1 MKVMWTLK
9 PLAFAVAAGLA
20 VTATAQEVPP
30 PTTPGSSALATV
42 SDTQSSAG
50 NYVLNQGTVNTG
62 SLESSL
68 DDAAGNVGVNI
79 AGGDHNQQANSAALS
94 TADEFF
100 VFGTATAAVNL
111 SQTGTN
117 VVDNYSVTN
126 TASVLNSGNNASGNI
141 GINVASGVFNQQKND
156 FATATSGGFVATASS
171 TATQS
176 STGNITNNRAVLTES
191 AVVALTLNGN
201 VTGTYEGISDQV
213 GDVYLE
219 VWNSPLH
226 PNGTTQLGHVDVD
239 SDNQGAQPGPNGTGS
254 FLFEE
259 SGEIDLAGTL
269 TGTVPLVSLQ
279 QAVNNSATVSGSLNG
294 ASGNVGLNVA
304 AGSGNQQ
311 SNSLAIAA
319 GCNACSGNG
328 GTPTGL

>member
-20 VTATAQEVPP
+20 FSATAQEVPP
-30 PTTPGSSALATV
+30 PTTPGSSAQATV
-42 SDTQSSAG
+42 SDTQTSTG
-50 NYVLNQGTVNTG
+50 NYVLNQGTVNTA

-100 VFGTATAAVNL
+100 VFGTATASVNL
-111 SQTGTN
+111 NQTGTN

-126 TASVLNSGNNASGNI
+126 SASVLDSGNNASGNI

-156 FATATSGGFVATASS
+156 FATATAGGFVATANS

-176 STGNITNNRAVLTES
+176 STGNVTNNYAVLSEES
-191 AVVALTLNGN
+191 TVSFTLDGN

-213 GDVYLE
+213 GNVYLE
-219 VWNSPLH
+219 TWNNAH
-226 PNGTTQLGHVDVD
+226 PDGTVMGHIDVD
-239 SDNQGAQPGPNGTGS
+239 NENTGAQPGPNGEGS
-254 FLFEE
+254 FLFDE
-259 SGEIDLAGTL
+259 SGDIELAGTL
-269 TGTVPLVSLQ
+269 TGTVPLLSLQ
-279 QAVNNSATVSGSLNG
+279 GAVTNTATVTGSLNG
-294 ASGNVGLNVA
+294 ASGNVGLNVS

-328 GTPTGL
+328 SPTGL

>member
-1 MKVMWTLK
+1 MKTMWTLK

-20 VTATAQEVPP
+20 VSATAQEVPP
-30 PTTPGSSALATV
+30 PTTAGSSALATV
-42 SDTQSSAG
+42 VDTQTSGG

-62 SLESSL
+62 SLEASL

-100 VFGTATAAVNL
+100 VFGTATAAVSL

-117 VVDNYSVTN
+117 IVDNYSTSN
-126 TASVLNSGNNASGNI
+126 TASVLDSANNASGNI

-156 FATATSGGFVATASS
+156 FATATSAGFVATASS
-171 TATQS
+171 NAVQN
-176 STGNITNNRAVLTES
+176 STGNITNNYAVLTEDATVS
-191 AVVALTLNGN
+191 FTLDGN
-201 VTGTYEGISDQV
+201 VTGVYSGISDQV
-213 GDVYLE
+213 GNVYLE
-219 VWNSPLH
+219 TWNNYH
-226 PNGTTQLGHVDVD
+226 PNGTVNGHIDVD
-239 SDNQGAQPGPNGTGS
+239 NENDGAQPGPNGEGS
-254 FLFEE
+254 FLFDE
-259 SGEIDLAGTL
+259 SGEIELGGTL
-269 TGTVPLVSLQ
+269 TGSVPLVSLQ
-279 QAVNNSATVSGSLNG
+279 QAVINSATVTGSLNG

-328 GTPTGL
+328 GATGL

>member
-30 PTTPGSSALATV
+30 PTTPGSSAQALVT
-42 SDTQSSAG
+42 DTQTSNG
-50 NYVLNQGTVNTG
+50 NYVLNQGTQNTG
-62 SLESSL
+62 SLEGSL

-94 TADEFF
+94 TADEYF
-100 VFGTATAAVNL
+100 VFGAATAAVSLN
-111 SQTGTN
+111 QTGTN
-117 VVDNYSVTN
+117 VVDNFSVAN
-126 TASVLNSGNNASGNI
+126 TASVQSSGNNASGNI

-156 FATATSGGFVATASS
+156 FATATSAGFVASASS
-171 TATQS
+171 AATQS
-176 STGNITNNRAVLTES
+176 STGNITNNQAVLSQAAT
-191 AVVALTLNGN
+191 VTYTLDGN
-201 VTGTYEGISDQV
+201 VTGTYNGVSDQV
-213 GDVYLE
+213 GDVYLD

-226 PNGTTQLGHVDVD
+226 PNGTVQLGHVDVD
-239 SDNQGAQPGPNGTGS
+239 SGAQGAQPGPNGTGA

-269 TGTVPLVSLQ
+269 SGTVPLISLQ

-311 SNSLAIAA
+311 ANSLAIAA
-319 GCNACSGNG
+319 GCMACPATS
-328 GTPTGL
+328 TAPGL

>member
-20 VTATAQEVPP
+20 FSATAQEVPP
-30 PTTPGSSALATV
+30 PTTPGSSAQATV
-42 SDTQSSAG
+42 SDTQTSTG

-94 TADEFF
+94 TADEYF
-100 VFGTATAAVNL
+100 VFGAATAAVSLN
-111 SQTGTN
+111 QTGTN
-117 VVDNYSVTN
+117 SVNNYSVIN
-126 TASVLNSGNNASGNI
+126 SASILDSANNASGNI

-156 FATATSGGFVATASS
+156 FATATSAGFTATASS
-171 TATQS
+171 NATQS
-176 STGNITNNRAVLTES
+176 STGNITNNYAVLES
-191 AVVALTLNGN
+191 GGTTN
-201 VTGTYEGISDQV
+201 VTLTSSLSGSYGGTSEQANP
-213 GDVYLE
+213 VYLE
-219 VWNSPLH
+219 VWQGSDH
-226 PNGTTQLGHVDVD
+226 PNGNPQFGHVDVD
-239 SDNQGAQPGPNGTGS
+239 
-254 FLFEE
+254 EE
-259 SGEIDLAGTL
+259 NIGGMFKFNEEGDITL
-269 TGTVPLVSLQ
+269 SGTVTGAVPLQTIQ
-279 QAVNNSATVSGSLNG
+279 QAVTNTATVTGSLNG

-328 GTPTGL
+328 SPTGL